1 MAATAKAATRADS
14 PSTSTVVLTHQVIPN
29 LASYQ
34 LLGPSNPDQR
44 VQVGVAIASPKEAE
58 EAAFAKALYTA
69 GSPDFHHFLT
79 ADGLSVAYSAP
90 DGRYVLLAGT
100 VGQVERTFS
109 VTEEDHRG
117 LDGTMFRANGNAPTV
132 PLGVN
137 AVLGLSSIGM
147 TRSQDVLYRRWS
159 SAGLALR
166 P

>member
-1 MAATAKAATRADS
+1 
-14 PSTSTVVLTHQVIPN
+14 
-29 LASYQ
+29 
-34 LLGPSNPDQR
+34 

-79 ADGLSVAYSAP
+79 PSQRAARFGVDVATVGRVRGAVTADGLSVAYSAP
-90 DGRYVLLAGT
+90 DGTYVLLAGT

-159 SAGLALR
+159 SAR
-166 P
+166 